1 MFPLRT
7 VLANSGGHGTSLVAS
22 GAAWCSIED
31 KPCQGSRLTQ
41 EYIVTTPQLELF
53 PREPPRSRPLNAKE
67 FAAEIQAFA
76 DFGKETNIL
85 DFPDPAISIPVY
97 VNEFWTSKQRA
108 AHSLHEVSYRACFKP
123 QLPRFFI
130 SRLTQPG
137 DAVYDPFMGRGTT
150 VLEAALLGRRPI
162 GCDINPLSKC
172 LVHPRLDPPAWN
184 EVETRLMALD
194 LDKSSEVW
202 DDLLVFYHP
211 NTLRQIVNLRSY
223 LLTRCQEGPLD
234 RVDAW
239 IQMVATNRLTGHSP
253 GFFSVYTLPPNQA
266 VSIESQKRI
275 NQKRAQVPPERD
287 IKAIILRKTRSLLS
301 KLQAHDLETLTANI
315 PLLITGSSDNT
326 SAIVSESIQLAVTSP
341 PFLDIVNYQADNW
354 LRCWFNGIDAKEVA
368 IWQLKKP
375 ADWQAAMTRTFRE
388 LHRVL
393 ANGGF
398 VAFEVGEVRNGKVLL
413 ETLVVPAAMEA
424 GLKPLMVLV
433 NDQMFTK
440 TANCWGVDNRKKGT
454 NTNRIVLIGK
464 P

>member
-1 MFPLRT
+1 MAR
-7 VLANSGGHGTSLVAS
+7 N
-22 GAAWCSIED
+22 
-31 KPCQGSRLTQ
+31 K
-41 EYIVTTPQLELF
+41 
-53 PREPPRSRPLNAKE
+53 PLNAKE

-162 GCDINPLSKC
+162 GCDINPLSER
-172 LVHPRLDPPAWN
+172 LVHPRLDPPTWN
-184 EVETRLMALD
+184 EVETRLTALN

-223 LLTRCQEGPLD
+223 LLTRRQEGPLD

-301 KLQAHDLETLTANI
+301 KLQARDLKTLTANT

-326 SAIVSESIQLAVTSP
+326 SAIASESIQLAVTSP

-354 LRCWFNGIDAKEVA
+354 LRCWFNGIDAKAVA

-388 LHRVL
+388 LHRIL
-393 ANGGF
+393 ASGGF
-398 VAFEVGEVRNGKVLL
+398 VAFEVGEVRNGKILL

-440 TANCWGVDNRKKGT
+440 TANCWGVDNRTKGT

-464 P
+464 